1 MISGHVTV
9 YKIYKDGTEETVL
22 DKANLVTAGLG
33 SSFLDIQQN
42 AGSRFT
48 VDYTPRYFQVG
59 TDVITYSGTMT
70 GDTLMPRE
78 SSATFY
84 QLSAPF
90 SWEDYGD
97 DTDVTLVKRYRGFN
111 ASTTD
116 GGKTYTELLNTSAM
130 LSAVVFSGED
140 QYFGEVTEGQ
150 VTKFFVDSFESEIIL
165 DEKSGNG
172 KNITELGLFAKNPK
186 GFIQDSPLLMAYKDF
201 SAVAKTEEFS
211 LVIHWTIGFLGI
223 SNAADRHYTGN
234 FRNSVATLHPDSNGS
249 KKL

>member
-48 VDYTPRYFQVG
+48 SDYTPRYFQVG
-59 TDVITYSGTMT
+59 TDVITYSGTRE
-70 GDTLMPRE
+70 GDAIIPRE

-97 DTDVTLVKRYRGFN
+97 DTDINLVKRYRGFN
-111 ASTTD
+111 ASTID
-116 GGKTYTELLNTSAM
+116 GGKTYTELLNTTAM

-140 QYFGEVTEGQ
+140 QYFGEVTESK

-186 GFIQDSPLLMAYKDF
+186 GFLRDSPLLMAYKDF
-201 SAVAKTEEFS
+201 PSVAKTEEFS

-223 SNAADRHYTGN
+223 SNDVDRHYTGT
-234 FRNSVATLHPDSNGS
+234 FRSSVVTLHPDNTGS